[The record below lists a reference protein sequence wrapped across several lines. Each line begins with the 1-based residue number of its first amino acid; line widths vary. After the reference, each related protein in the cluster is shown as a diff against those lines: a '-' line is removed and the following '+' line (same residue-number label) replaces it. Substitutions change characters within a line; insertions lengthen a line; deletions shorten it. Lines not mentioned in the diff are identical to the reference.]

1 MPSAT
6 TALYPVVRG
15 LIATTLLLLVG
26 LQVAH
31 GIIARRTDT
40 IEPALRQ
47 QFAGWLLRLPGAL
60 AWFLLML
67 SLGRGALQ
75 VLSFVDPGDP
85 ITPDLLK
92 GVLWQGA
99 WGTAWMLQSAAAFL
113 LLALSWLLRDK
124 EKPLRFVMLVL
135 VALLLWAETGIGHAA
150 DEIWGSSIGRVVA
163 FVHLVG
169 AGYWLGTLAALALI
183 VFPALRGASHLP
195 VLAAVVRDFSIPARL
210 GALLV
215 LLSGASA
222 TWTYAGSLDGV
233 LTSAWG
239 RLLLIKLGVLAGVAI
254 AGAWNWK
261 VVTPALEQ
269 GHEIAPARLRRA
281 VVLELLFG
289 AVVLAVTAL
298 LVASPLPGHDG

>member
-6 TALYPVVRG
+6 TLYPVVRG

-26 LQVAH
+26 LQVAQ
-31 GIIARRTDT
+31 GIIARRQDAL
-40 IEPALRQ
+40 EPELRQ

-92 GVLWQGA
+92 GVLWSGA
-99 WGTAWMLQSAAAFL
+99 WGDAWMLQSAAAFL
-113 LLALSWLLRDK
+113 LLALSWLLRAR
-124 EKPLRFVMLVL
+124 ERMLRLATLVL
-135 VALLLWAETGIGHAA
+135 VGLLLWAETGIGHAA
-150 DEIWGSSIGRVVA
+150 DEIWGSAVGRVVTL
-163 FVHLVG
+163 VHLVG

-183 VFPALRGASHLP
+183 VFPALRAERHLP
-195 VLAAVVRDFSIPARL
+195 VLAAVVRDFSLPARL
-210 GALLV
+210 GAALV

-222 TWTYAGSLDGV
+222 TWTYAGSLQGI
-233 LTSAWG
+233 LTSSWG
-239 RLLLIKLGVLAGVAI
+239 RLLLIKLGVLAAVA
-254 AGAWNWK
+254 ALGAWNWR
-261 VVTPALEQ
+261 VVTPALER
-269 GHEIAPARLRRA
+269 GEAVAPVQLRRA
-281 VVLELLFG
+281 VAFELLLG
-289 AVVLAVTAL
+289 AAVLAVTAL